1 MGRYE
6 DMNVIE
12 IENPED
18 IVSIFEAA
26 VYDFE
31 DTIALVSDRELIAY
45 TLHDIIKNDSMNIS
59 YVDLPD
65 DYDEGV
71 EYFIKVDKDGNI
83 TCGEL
88 DDWYCIND
96 VNVAYIDMDGTVNQ
110 DVIDYCI
117 NEDMDVTLWGIKDE
131 PVAKSD
137 LDKKWDKL
145 LELSDGTK
153 VHVRNYYTED
163 DIKEINDNL
172 DLMDLID
179 MMSAIR
185 KLDRLFDF
193 QNE

>member
-65 DYDEGV
+65 DYDECV

-96 VNVAYIDMDGTVNQ
+96 VNVAKYLSPPLTTIHIDIPCICETALDMLRNRVLYGSRVTKLVFVNGTP
-110 DVIDYCI
+110 IFR
-117 NEDMDVTLWGIKDE
+117 
-131 PVAKSD
+131 KSC
-137 LDKKWDKL
+137 
-145 LELSDGTK
+145 
-153 VHVRNYYTED
+153 
-163 DIKEINDNL
+163 
-172 DLMDLID
+172 
-179 MMSAIR
+179 
-185 KLDRLFDF
+185 
-193 QNE
+193 

>member
-1 MGRYE
+1 
-6 DMNVIE
+6 
-12 IENPED
+12 
-18 IVSIFEAA
+18 
-26 VYDFE
+26 
-31 DTIALVSDRELIAY
+31 
-45 TLHDIIKNDSMNIS
+45 
-59 YVDLPD
+59 
-65 DYDEGV
+65 
-71 EYFIKVDKDGNI
+71 
-83 TCGEL
+83 
-88 DDWYCIND
+88 
-96 VNVAYIDMDGTVNQ
+96 MDGTVNQ

-153 VHVRNYYTED
+153 VRVRNYYTED

-193 QNE
+193 

>member
-88 DDWYCIND
+88 DDWYCIN
-96 VNVAYIDMDGTVNQ
+96 
-110 DVIDYCI
+110 
-117 NEDMDVTLWGIKDE
+117 EDMDVTLWGIKDE

-153 VHVRNYYTED
+153 VRVRNYYTED